1 MRFMWFRKVR
11 DLMARFDKLL
21 CSSNCTDLFN
31 CRTKEEMYRHL
42 SIEVEEPIA
51 NEKGDREEPAE
62 VKWSVQNGL
71 KKFFA
76 PEKRDVICEHCKIGT
91 TATQTLAVM
100 NR

>member
-1 MRFMWFRKVR
+1 
-11 DLMARFDKLL
+11 MARFDKLL

-76 PEKRDVICEHCKIGT
+76 PEKRFFGLLMAESKSPSSRIPARPPKRFSNS
-91 TATQTLAVM
+91 L
-100 NR
+100 